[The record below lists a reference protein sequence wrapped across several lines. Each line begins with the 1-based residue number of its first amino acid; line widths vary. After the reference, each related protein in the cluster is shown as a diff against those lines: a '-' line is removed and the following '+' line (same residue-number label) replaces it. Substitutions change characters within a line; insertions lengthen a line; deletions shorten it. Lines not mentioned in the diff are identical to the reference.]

1 MAGEYMQNFLGFLQ
15 ESPAVKAYG
24 LEQGAATDDG
34 DVGEIAT
41 QFQDFVWDVDKVG
54 LRNWLRMDIHD
65 LERFLPR
72 GPLGDLE
79 VTEDNIKV
87 AKLMLRCAARNRANL
102 LDFEC
107 VEPSELLHSFP
118 VLDIEDELATLP
130 QNEHVTDFALADLVD
145 SLTGTVGRS
154 STDEGWLSQGTSID
168 SVFESEMNFYRTTGP
183 VEWQED
189 GGKDSWKWRQ
199 PPNTIWDDQRRTY
212 IPEQVGVDPNLDL
225 KEMRQHMLK
234 ITRMGSM
241 CKSGRIHYFRAIV
254 VVGNGKGIYGF
265 GVGFGNTPLEARADG
280 SLRALQ
286 NLDYIDTDPGRMM
299 TTPCKGMEYKHSCLI
314 VPRPIGRGLKANKKF
329 FTTVIHFGLDNCKVS
344 FMGGSRWFTK
354 IKAIK
359 RALDMMMSR
368 RTLANMTGKR
378 YALLVAP
385 GDHWVHW
392 PDRWFENIRAPYDSK
407 AFHAK
412 LARKHALRF
421 KHRSNI
427 VASQR
432 EVRPGWREENWARW
446 NHPLERSLQLG
457 LKASRDVHPVRM
469 D

>member
-1 MAGEYMQNFLGFLQ
+1 
-15 ESPAVKAYG
+15 
-24 LEQGAATDDG
+24 
-34 DVGEIAT
+34 
-41 QFQDFVWDVDKVG
+41 
-54 LRNWLRMDIHD
+54 
-65 LERFLPR
+65 
-72 GPLGDLE
+72 
-79 VTEDNIKV
+79 
-87 AKLMLRCAARNRANL
+87 
-102 LDFEC
+102 
-107 VEPSELLHSFP
+107 
-118 VLDIEDELATLP
+118 
-130 QNEHVTDFALADLVD
+130 
-145 SLTGTVGRS
+145 
-154 STDEGWLSQGTSID
+154 
-168 SVFESEMNFYRTTGP
+168 
-183 VEWQED
+183 
-189 GGKDSWKWRQ
+189 
-199 PPNTIWDDQRRTY
+199 
-212 IPEQVGVDPNLDL
+212 VGVDPNLDL

-241 CKSGRIHYFRAIV
+241 CNSGRIHYFRAIV

-265 GVGFGNTPLEARADG
+265 GVGFGNTPMEARSDG

-329 FTTVIHFGLDNCKVS
+329 LPLLYILGLDNCKVS

-359 RALDMMMSR
+359 RALAMMMSR

-378 YALLVAP
+378 FALLVAP

-421 KHRSNI
+421 KHRSNV

-432 EVRPGWREENWARW
+432 EVRPGWRQENWARW
-446 NHPLERSLQLG
+446 NHPLERSLQLRS
-457 LKASRDVHPVRM
+457 KASRNVHPVRL